1 MIFEASINLIII
13 APIEIG
19 AINGNVTYI
28 NFLIGLAPSIAAAR
42 NGSFGSDKRPAN
54 KSKNI
59 NGVHCQTSTMI
70 TVIFAKD
77 GSVSH
82 LGDIPKFDK
91 MSFTGPKDS
100 WKKVLQITVMI
111 TGVVIIGIRNNTLK
125 NL

>member
-28 NFLIGLAPSIAAAR
+28 NFLTGLAPSIAAAK

-54 KSKNI
+54 NSKNI
-59 NGVHCQTSTMI
+59 KGVHCQTSTII
-70 TVIFAKD
+70 TVNLAKV

-82 LGDIPKFDK
+82 FGERPKLPRI
-91 MSFTGPKDS
+91 SFTGPRDS
-100 WKKVLQITVMI
+100 
-111 TGVVIIGIRNNTLK
+111 
-125 NL
+125 